1 MLITSIILIT
11 LALVFYSI
19 GVWAEKIK
27 GVLKTWHV
35 LIFWCGFACDT
46 IATST
51 MSILARN
58 ETANNTIQ
66 TGTNIHAFTG
76 VLAIVLMLFHAVW
89 ATFVIVKNNEKMK
102 LSFHKFSLFVWII
115 WLIPY
120 LSGMINGMI
129 H

>member
-1 MLITSIILIT
+1 MLATAIILIT

-27 GVLKTWHV
+27 GILKPWHV
-35 LIFWCGFACDT
+35 AIFWMGFLCDT
-46 IATST
+46 IATSF
-51 MSILARN
+51 MGMIARGEVTPTTTQSAIN
-58 ETANNTIQ
+58 FHAITGLTA
-66 TGTNIHAFTG
+66 
-76 VLAIVLMLFHAVW
+76 VLLMLFHAIW
-89 ATFVIVKNNEKMK
+89 ATVVILKNNEKMK

-120 LSGMINGMI
+120 LSGMINGMM